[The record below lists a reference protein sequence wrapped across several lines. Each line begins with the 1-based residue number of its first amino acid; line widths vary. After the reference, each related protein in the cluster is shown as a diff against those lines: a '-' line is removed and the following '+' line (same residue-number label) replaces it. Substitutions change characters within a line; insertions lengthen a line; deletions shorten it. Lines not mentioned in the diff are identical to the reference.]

1 MRQILRYNAGL
12 SHFKPFVAT
21 SEEEMYDL
29 CLNKL
34 IDYIILQCQ
43 KEKNGDKGEL
53 IN

>member
-1 MRQILRYNAGL
+1 
-12 SHFKPFVAT
+12 
-21 SEEEMYDL
+21 MYDL

-53 IN
+53 INQIFKYEKVNNNLNNQKH